1 MDFTHSGRNWKK
13 LVKLMLFNR
22 DVLSFFR
29 SGNKHKNAQE
39 MMDDIKF
46 RLSTTLLAERRK
58 RKKKKKSIL
67 KMLYCTYKTVTK
79 I

>member
-1 MDFTHSGRNWKK
+1 MKLDFTHSGRNWKK

-58 RKKKKKSIL
+58 KEKKKYFKNAL
-67 KMLYCTYKTVTK
+67 LY